1 MRSYLKVLIISMLGL
16 IIFIPS
22 ALADNAVKRV
32 GGSNRYG
39 TAAAL
44 SKQVYSTAST
54 AVVVGGGS
62 YADAIS
68 AAPMAYQKNAPLL
81 YTNKDN
87 LSSETKTRLKELKT
101 KTVIIV
107 GGTPAV
113 SANTANQIKALGIS
127 VKRISGSNRYDTA
140 AKVAKEMP
148 AASKAVIANGF
159 LYADAIAAIPYAA
172 MNGYPILFTNQTD
185 INSATAGAIKSK
197 GIKSSIV
204 TGGTGSI
211 NASVFNKL
219 PSPKRISG
227 SNRYELAANL
237 VQQLNL
243 PTGNVFVSNGFGYA
257 DSIAGAALAAKKKQ
271 SIILTNGSNLSKETR
286 VIIGRKKLS
295 SFTIIGNSPAVSSNV
310 ANQLKNPAA
319 GKTILIDPGH
329 GGQDSGSIGNGILEK
344 DVNLDIAKRLNKKLN
359 ASGAL
364 PVMTRSNDTFY
375 SLQERVNKG
384 ATAGADLFISV
395 HGNANDATSANGTE
409 TYYDE
414 TYQAAAS
421 KRLAGQIQPRVVNA
435 LKTRDREVKTAPFYV
450 IKYSKMPSVLVET
463 AFITNPS
470 DASKL
475 KQASYK
481 EKAAAAINDGIVS
494 YYK

>member
-16 IIFIPS
+16 ILFIPS

-87 LSSETKTRLKELKT
+87 LSAETKTRLKELKT

-140 AKVAKEMP
+140 AKVAMEMP

-204 TGGTGSI
+204 AGGTGSI

-295 SFTIIGNSPAVSSNV
+295 SFTIIGNTPAVSSNV
-310 ANQLKNPAA
+310 ANQLKNPVS

-329 GGQDSGSIGNGILEK
+329 GDQDSGSIGNGILEK
-344 DVNLDIAKRLNKKLN
+344 DVNLDIGKRLNTKLN

-421 KRLAGQIQPRVVNA
+421 KRLAEQIQPKVVNA
-435 LKTRDREVKTAPFYV
+435 LSTRDRGVKTAPFYV

-481 EKAAAAINDGIVS
+481 EKTAAAINDGIVS

>member
-16 IIFIPS
+16 ILFIPS

-68 AAPMAYQKNAPLL
+68 AATMAYQKNAPLL

-204 TGGTGSI
+204 AGGTGSI

-295 SFTIIGNSPAVSSNV
+295 SFTIIGNTPAVSSNV
-310 ANQLKNPAA
+310 ANQLKNPVS

-329 GGQDSGSIGNGILEK
+329 GDQDSGSIGNGILEK
-344 DVNLDIAKRLNKKLN
+344 DVNLDIGKRLNTKLN

-421 KRLAGQIQPRVVNA
+421 KRLAEQIQPKVVNA
-435 LKTRDREVKTAPFYV
+435 LSTRDRGVKTAPFYV

-481 EKAAAAINDGIVS
+481 EKTAAAINDGIVS

>member
-16 IIFIPS
+16 ILFIPS

-87 LSSETKTRLKELKT
+87 LSAETKTRLKELKT

-140 AKVAKEMP
+140 AKVAMEMP

-204 TGGTGSI
+204 AGGTGSI

-295 SFTIIGNSPAVSSNV
+295 SFTIIGNTPAVSSNV
-310 ANQLKNPAA
+310 ANQLKNPVS

-329 GGQDSGSIGNGILEK
+329 GDQDSGSIGNGILEK
-344 DVNLDIAKRLNKKLN
+344 DVNLDIGKRLNTKLN

-421 KRLAGQIQPRVVNA
+421 KRLAEQIQPKVVNA
-435 LKTRDREVKTAPFYV
+435 LSTRDRGVKTAPFYV

-463 AFITNPS
+463 DFITNPS

-481 EKAAAAINDGIVS
+481 EKTAAAINDGIVS

>member
-1 MRSYLKVLIISMLGL
+1 MLL
-16 IIFIPS
+16 LLQRKTIYHS
-22 ALADNAVKRV
+22 DKRQQ
-32 GGSNRYG
+32 SFKRNK
-39 TAAAL
+39 
-44 SKQVYSTAST
+44 S
-54 AVVVGGGS
+54 
-62 YADAIS
+62 
-68 AAPMAYQKNAPLL
+68 L
-81 YTNKDN
+81 YR
-87 LSSETKTRLKELKT
+87 E
-101 KTVIIV
+101 
-107 GGTPAV
+107 
-113 SANTANQIKALGIS
+113 
-127 VKRISGSNRYDTA
+127 
-140 AKVAKEMP
+140 
-148 AASKAVIANGF
+148 
-159 LYADAIAAIPYAA
+159 
-172 MNGYPILFTNQTD
+172 
-185 INSATAGAIKSK
+185 
-197 GIKSSIV
+197 
-204 TGGTGSI
+204 
-211 NASVFNKL
+211 
-219 PSPKRISG
+219 
-227 SNRYELAANL
+227 
-237 VQQLNL
+237 
-243 PTGNVFVSNGFGYA
+243 
-257 DSIAGAALAAKKKQ
+257 
-271 SIILTNGSNLSKETR
+271 
-286 VIIGRKKLS
+286 KKLS
-295 SFTIIGNSPAVSSNV
+295 SFTIIGNTPAVSSNV

-329 GGQDSGSIGNGILEK
+329 GGKDSGSIGNGILEK
-344 DVNLDIAKRLNKKLN
+344 DVNLDIAKRLNTKLN

-421 KRLAGQIQPRVVNA
+421 KRLAGQIQPKVVNA
-435 LKTRDREVKTAPFYV
+435 LKTRDRAVKTAPFYV

>member
-16 IIFIPS
+16 ILFIPS
-22 ALADNAVKRV
+22 ALADNAVKRA

-39 TAAAL
+39 TAAVL

-68 AAPMAYQKNAPLL
+68 AVPMAYQKNAPLL

-140 AKVAKEMP
+140 AKVAKEMSS
-148 AASKAVIANGF
+148 ASKAVIANGF

-204 TGGTGSI
+204 AGGTGSI
-211 NASVFNKL
+211 NASVFKKL

-295 SFTIIGNSPAVSSNV
+295 SFTIIGNTPAVSANV
-310 ANQLKNPAA
+310 ANQLKNPAS
-319 GKTILIDPGH
+319 GKTIVIDPGH
-329 GGQDSGSIGNGILEK
+329 GDQDSGSIGNGILEK
-344 DVNLDIAKRLNKKLN
+344 DVNLDIAKRLNTKLN

-435 LKTRDREVKTAPFYV
+435 LKTRDRGVKTAPFYV
-450 IKYSKMPSVLVET
+450 IKYSKMPSVLIET